1 MFKKENSMSIK
12 RRKGNRRGFAG
23 DDVTDNKAYAEEVL
37 PQEDDSYV
45 VKGTDSPDEIEVES
59 ETIDDQ
65 HNLVTDTDE
74 GTEEEFLAE
83 SEEGD
88 AEVIEEDG
96 ESREGHR
103 KGHRRG
109 IRRGSRKGNTFVDG
123 KSPMDY
129 MKMLFELQG
138 LNDQKLIIQSGDEN
152 AAEEY
157 MRKDAEFD
165 HMSYEEYVRYLVEE
179 LKELEDMDDDYL
191 GGRKGIRH
199 GRRRGGSDEDELE
212 EDLEELEE
220 DTEELKEDREGLRRG
235 SRKGIR
241 RGSRKGETMDW
252 DGIDYEA
259 IAGKLEQLGED
270 PWGLD
275 FDDLFYLAESKGLTP
290 DQFEREGRKVSRR
303 GVRRGDTVEVITDEE
318 GNTED
323 VDLPEPDEREGRRRG
338 RKVARRGSRKGSV
351 YGGRSPEHQESI
363 RSAVSV
369 ALKDRRL

>member
-1 MFKKENSMSIK
+1 MSIK

-23 DDVTDNKAYAEEVL
+23 DDVTDNQAYAEEVV

-65 HNLVTDTDE
+65 HNVVTDTDE

-88 AEVIEEDG
+88 ADVIDEDG

-103 KGHRRG
+103 RGRRKG
-109 IRRGSRKGNTFVDG
+109 IRRG
-123 KSPMDY
+123 
-129 MKMLFELQG
+129 
-138 LNDQKLIIQSGDEN
+138 
-152 AAEEY
+152 
-157 MRKDAEFD
+157 
-165 HMSYEEYVRYLVEE
+165 
-179 LKELEDMDDDYL
+179 
-191 GGRKGIRH
+191 
-199 GRRRGGSDEDELE
+199 RRRGESDEDELE

-220 DTEELKEDREGLRRG
+220 DTEELKEDHEGHRRG
-235 SRKGIR
+235 RRKGIR

-275 FDDLFYLAESKGLTP
+275 FDDLFDLAESKGLTP

-303 GVRRGDTVEVITDEE
+303 GVRLGEAVEVIMDED

-323 VDLPEPDEREGRRRG
+323 VDLPEPDEREGLRRG
-338 RKVARRGSRKGSV
+338 IRRGSRKGSV

-369 ALKDRRL
+369 AMKDRRL